1 MKDKTAALDL
11 FHDIESEQQDDGLD
25 ILAMEPE
32 HRDEDLRVLVT
43 EPEQQDEELDA
54 LDMEPEQQDEDLDT
68 LDIEAEAEQQDEDLD
83 TLDIEAEQQNE
94 PPRSYAA
101 NYQPVAAFPH
111 LTGMIL
117 PVWVFCPFIPF
128 GVPVIALAPVLLF

>member
-11 FHDIESEQQDDGLD
+11 FHDIESEQQDEGLD

-43 EPEQQDEELDA
+43 EPEQQDENLDA
-54 LDMEPEQQDEDLDT
+54 LDIESEQQDDFDRLDM
-68 LDIEAEAEQQDEDLD
+68 ESEQDE
-83 TLDIEAEQQNE
+83 N
-94 PPRSYAA
+94 PRSYAA

>member
-11 FHDIESEQQDDGLD
+11 FHDIESEQQNDGLA
-25 ILAMEPE
+25 ILDMEPE
-32 HRDEDLRVLVT
+32 HRNEDLSTLIT
-43 EPEQQDEELDA
+43 EPEQQDEE
-54 LDMEPEQQDEDLDT
+54 LDT
-68 LDIEAEAEQQDEDLD
+68 LDIEAEAEQQDEELD

-94 PPRSYAA
+94 NPRSYAA

-128 GVPVIALAPVLLF
+128 GVPIIALAPVLLF